1 MTRPSRPA
9 PRFLA
14 DDGERDPVRGLALD
28 EALVRS
34 RAPRTTLRLWR
45 LARCVVVGRAQLAHA
60 EVDATACRL
69 LGVPVYRRFTGG
81 GAVYL
86 DPGNLDVTLVIRRDD
101 PLLAVHAK
109 LARIPGMYG
118 LVTEPLAAAVRALG
132 LPAQAAERGV
142 FLDGSKVGG
151 VAGWTGRETLLVH
164 ATLLVDADL
173 ATLERVLAGPGAP
186 GDPRWERTKSHRM
199 RVTSLAE
206 ALGGVAPRTPH
217 VDAAVAAAFADGL
230 SPLEPG
236 AVDPEEADTAE
247 RLIVERYER
256 SEWHEAGDIAA

>member
-34 RAPRTTLRLWR
+34 RSPRTTLRLWR

-60 EVDATACRL
+60 EVDATACRV

-81 GAVYL
+81 GAVYQ

-101 PLLAVHAK
+101 PLLAVRPE
-109 LARIPGMYG
+109 LGRIPALYR

-132 LPAQAAERGV
+132 LPARASERAV
-142 FLDGSKVGG
+142 SVDGSKVSG

-173 ATLERVLAGPGAP
+173 AVLERVLAGPGAP

-206 ALGGVAPRTPH
+206 ALGGVAPVTSD

-236 AVDPEEADTAE
+236 AVDPGEADTAE
-247 RLIVERYER
+247 RLIAERYQR
-256 SEWHEAGDIAA
+256 SEWHTAGDIAA